1 MGAAVEDTKAVQ
13 NCTEGQAM
21 ESINLGRW
29 QNNVVGVPKLSLFP
43 TLLCLGSAFSNV
55 VLYRASALTTA
66 QCADA
71 LQCDI
76 TRLTRPTV

>member
-13 NCTEGQAM
+13 NRTEGQIM
-21 ESINLGRW
+21 ESINLGLR

-55 VLYRASALTTA
+55 DGRASALTTA